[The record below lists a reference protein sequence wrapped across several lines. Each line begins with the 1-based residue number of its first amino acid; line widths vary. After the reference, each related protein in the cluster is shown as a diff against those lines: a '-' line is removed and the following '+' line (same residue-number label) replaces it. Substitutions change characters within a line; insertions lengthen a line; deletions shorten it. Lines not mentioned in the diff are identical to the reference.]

1 MLLMNVNSTPDAA
14 PPGTMGLVNVLAA
27 LCVVPLSSLFD
38 PPGVRPGSLIPP
50 IPPLT
55 LQGLFAVVLFFI
67 SIRILY
73 SRIFD

>member
-50 IPPLT
+50 LT
-55 LQGLFAVVLFFI
+55 LQRLFAVVLFFI

-73 SRIFD
+73 SKIFD